1 MNYPHKLLIYLILLT
16 SSLSS
21 ITSAYCSTLDS
32 LSILSEIPGADMT
45 VYSLYIE
52 NKEKDKEKA
61 ADCAELF
68 MSGID
73 SSAHNIYLA
82 GICDY
87 IARWYETDKFLFSKA
102 VSWRLRSLEMY
113 TALNDTYHK
122 ALTEHCLAILYFQK
136 GQYHLA
142 LRYTD
147 DALDILKT
155 SGTAHDVMNCYM
167 LLGAIYRICG
177 DTPKANEYYTSY
189 VNTAKKIN
197 DSLSVAKGMN
207 NIASISTAPSD
218 TAKRVRLMLEAIELS
233 ENTAGGQDLCR
244 MYLNAAIAYMDA
256 HSYKESEKY
265 IELARPLAVNIF
277 LKGLWN
283 YVNGMLHGELGETAL
298 AIEDLNTAIN
308 YYSQGEFEKETAGI
322 YGMLSDLYQSI
333 GDSALAFE
341 SLRNRDYYDSRS
353 DSRNIMLELFKAQ
366 NENLIIEKDRQLE
379 QSRDKVRIIILAS
392 VLSTVIIL
400 LVVILII
407 KRQSHEIEL
416 REITVQNRQ
425 KLMEERKMY
434 WFRLNSIISKAI
446 GELSGIC
453 RDMKPGKTRDRIMEV
468 CTELGESENGEI
480 IKEMRSYVPEPEDGF
495 YKNLTR
501 EFPTLTV
508 NESRLCV
515 LLNKNLSTKQISGI
529 TRQSPESINLARAR
543 LRKKLGIT
551 GKDISIQEF
560 LRQFNP

>member
-21 ITSAYCSTLDS
+21 ITSAYCSTRDS

-82 GICDY
+82 RICDY

-177 DTPKANEYYTSY
+177 DIPKANEYYTSY
-189 VNTAKKIN
+189 VNTATKIN

-207 NIASISTAPSD
+207 NIASLSTAPSD

-233 ENTAGGQDLCR
+233 D
-244 MYLNAAIAYMDA
+244 
-256 HSYKESEKY
+256 
-265 IELARPLAVNIF
+265 
-277 LKGLWN
+277 LWN

-333 GDSALAFE
+333 GDTALAFE

-353 DSRNIMLELFKAQ
+353 DSRSIMLELFKAQ

-379 QSRDKVRIIILAS
+379 QSRDKVRTIILAS

-407 KRQSHEIEL
+407 KRQSHEIKL

-468 CTELGESENGEI
+468 CTELGESENEEI

-495 YKNLTR
+495 YKNLTK

-515 LLNKNLSTKQISGI
+515 LLNKNLSTKQISEI

>member
-82 GICDY
+82 RICDY

-177 DTPKANEYYTSY
+177 DIPKANEYYTSY

-207 NIASISTAPSD
+207 NIASLSTAPSD
-218 TAKRVRLMLEAIELS
+218 ILQGQILVPEKFPTIFSSVTQQQQPFICGLRHGCRHTFHPGRSNRPALHSWKGRVPKK
-233 ENTAGGQDLCR
+233 N
-244 MYLNAAIAYMDA
+244 
-256 HSYKESEKY
+256 H
-265 IELARPLAVNIF
+265 
-277 LKGLWN
+277 
-283 YVNGMLHGELGETAL
+283 
-298 AIEDLNTAIN
+298 
-308 YYSQGEFEKETAGI
+308 
-322 YGMLSDLYQSI
+322 
-333 GDSALAFE
+333 
-341 SLRNRDYYDSRS
+341 
-353 DSRNIMLELFKAQ
+353 
-366 NENLIIEKDRQLE
+366 
-379 QSRDKVRIIILAS
+379 
-392 VLSTVIIL
+392 
-400 LVVILII
+400 
-407 KRQSHEIEL
+407 QSH
-416 REITVQNRQ
+416 
-425 KLMEERKMY
+425 
-434 WFRLNSIISKAI
+434 
-446 GELSGIC
+446 
-453 RDMKPGKTRDRIMEV
+453 
-468 CTELGESENGEI
+468 
-480 IKEMRSYVPEPEDGF
+480 
-495 YKNLTR
+495 
-501 EFPTLTV
+501 
-508 NESRLCV
+508 
-515 LLNKNLSTKQISGI
+515 
-529 TRQSPESINLARAR
+529 
-543 LRKKLGIT
+543 
-551 GKDISIQEF
+551 
-560 LRQFNP
+560 

>member
-1 MNYPHKLLIYLILLT
+1 
-16 SSLSS
+16 
-21 ITSAYCSTLDS
+21 
-32 LSILSEIPGADMT
+32 MT

-147 DALDILKT
+147 DAL
-155 SGTAHDVMNCYM
+155 
-167 LLGAIYRICG
+167 
-177 DTPKANEYYTSY
+177 
-189 VNTAKKIN
+189 N

-207 NIASISTAPSD
+207 NIASLSTAPSD

-256 HSYKESEKY
+256 HSYEESEKY

-333 GDSALAFE
+333 GDTALAFE

-353 DSRNIMLELFKAQ
+353 DSRSIMLELFKAQ

-379 QSRDKVRIIILAS
+379 QSRDKVRTIILAS

-407 KRQSHEIEL
+407 KRQSHEIKL

-446 GELSGIC
+446 GELSGIS